1 MDFQRRDIKQFRTYG
16 ETYEKHLKRQ
26 RREEVML
33 QKILDNYE
41 TEQKFLKDLQN
52 KNK

>member
-1 MDFQRRDIKQFRTYG
+1 MDFNRREIKQFRTYG
-16 ETYEKHLKRQ
+16 ESHEKQLKRQ

-41 TEQKFLKDLQN
+41 ADQKMIKDLQ
-52 KNK
+52 KKKK